1 MDASCLNNACNE
13 HEDEATEDNSSPNVA
28 DADPA
33 IEPNLTIETE
43 RLHRGPDTMGEVE
56 PEGAEPND
64 VDDVEDTKE
73 WCKEHGIDYE
83 DELFKAFSRDKI
95 MERNA
100 KKCRT

>member
-1 MDASCLNNACNE
+1 MSRMANLDILIR
-13 HEDEATEDNSSPNVA
+13 EA
-28 DADPA
+28 
-33 IEPNLTIETE
+33 
-43 RLHRGPDTMGEVE
+43 
-56 PEGAEPND
+56 ND
-64 VDDVEDTKE
+64 IPDDVEDTKE